1 MELLVWGIVWE
12 MLFYSCAV
20 GCLVSHTAR
29 VLLLYMQPSTIEQL
43 VTANLCI
50 FVQ

>member
-29 VLLLYMQPSTIEQL
+29 VLLLYMQPPTIEQL